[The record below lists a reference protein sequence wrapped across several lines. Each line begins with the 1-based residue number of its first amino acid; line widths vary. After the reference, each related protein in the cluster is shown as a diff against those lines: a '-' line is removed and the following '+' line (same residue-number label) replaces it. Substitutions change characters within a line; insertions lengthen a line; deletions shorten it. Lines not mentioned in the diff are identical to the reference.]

1 MEREYRPLDC
11 LLHAGSEKLGL
22 LILNQ
27 PLDGPERLQLLWSKS
42 VIRACADGGANALY
56 KCMGNSRDRFIPDFI
71 SGDFDSIEKAV
82 EEYYKEKGSDFI
94 KTPDQDHTDFTKALQ
109 LLLQRARDH
118 NTKID
123 MVVTLGG
130 LSGRFDQIL
139 ASVNTLYHARPLTNL
154 PVYVIHGSSL
164 ICLLREVGLPL
175 MRYKKKSAHSM
186 GRRLSHNARKGMVCC
201 YINGKTRTCIVPEDK
216 QISQD
221 SYLKKRTNLGK
232 PGHVATLTGSRCT
245 IVISCNRKQFWRLI
259 QYSVRYDIAVYN
271 ILI

>member
-1 MEREYRPLDC
+1 MKSAHVLVRDGFLYRMTTRDGGGLNPEVNFSR
-11 LLHAGSEKLGL
+11 LLLNMIICRLCPTHHVFFSAGPSA
-22 LILNQ
+22 
-27 PLDGPERLQLLWSKS
+27 

-164 ICLLREVGLPL
+164 ICLLREYNPCGQGSTGVVVWPHSGGRTMPPRHHLRPQVEPE
-175 MRYKKKSAHSM
+175 RRSAEIWYACEH
-186 GRRLSHNARKGMVCC
+186 V
-201 YINGKTRTCIVPEDK
+201 K
-216 QISQD
+216 QD
-221 SYLKKRTNLGK
+221 G
-232 PGHVATLTGSRCT
+232 
-245 IVISCNRKQFWRLI
+245 
-259 QYSVRYDIAVYN
+259 
-271 ILI
+271 